1 MVDTI
6 ASLRTIRVL
15 YIDARIDIWP
25 LPDLSRDFDNYPPY
39 CFFVIRLW
47 TALHESF
54 RRPLP
59 AIVASEPTL
68 KVPDKICHRGRRYAP
83 T

>member
-15 YIDARIDIWP
+15 YIDAHDDFWP

-47 TALHESF
+47 KALYEAF
-54 RRPLP
+54 KRPYP
-59 AIVASEPTL
+59 AIVAGESILQVPIREP
-68 KVPDKICHRGRRYAP
+68 RGKRYAP